1 MRINYTVLS
10 LAKLFMFTSFIPM
23 QIHASDEQ
31 MHASDEVAQT
41 NTRVDQNN
49 LSEAQELRSL
59 DEWDYSALYERGGF
73 RAEQLLEAK
82 VFSPQENEIGEME
95 NIVLDQKNQ
104 IVTLIAEVGGMWD
117 SGDRHVAI
125 PWDEVE
131 FFEAGIKVPVRQDS
145 VEEYDLFTNITIDE
159 AYIYK
164 QEMERVS
171 TVEEDVATGPRTW
184 KISDILDDYASLKE
198 GKGYGYITDA
208 LFSSNGIMQAI
219 IINPSDVESGKG
231 GPRAYPFYGYSEGWR
246 PGDSHY
252 LLPYS
257 KEDVEELP
265 TFDYEKYDSTLN

>member
-1 MRINYTVLS
+1 MRLNYNISS
-10 LAKLFMFTSFIPM
+10 LAKLLMITSFIPM
-23 QIHASDEQ
+23 QIHALEE
-31 MHASDEVAQT
+31 HATDEVAQT
-41 NTRVDQNN
+41 NTRIDQSD
-49 LSEAQELRSL
+49 LSEDQGLRSL
-59 DEWDYSALYERGGF
+59 AEWDYNALYEQGGF

-131 FFEAGIKVPVRQDS
+131 FFETGIKVPIRQDT

-184 KISDILDDYASLKE
+184 KISDVIDDYASLE
-198 GKGYGYITDA
+198 SEDGYGYITDA

-219 IINPSDVESGKG
+219 IIKPSNHDFAQ
-231 GPRAYPFYGYSEGWR
+231 GPRAYPFYGYPEGWR

-265 TFDYEKYDSTLN
+265 VFDYKKYDSVLN